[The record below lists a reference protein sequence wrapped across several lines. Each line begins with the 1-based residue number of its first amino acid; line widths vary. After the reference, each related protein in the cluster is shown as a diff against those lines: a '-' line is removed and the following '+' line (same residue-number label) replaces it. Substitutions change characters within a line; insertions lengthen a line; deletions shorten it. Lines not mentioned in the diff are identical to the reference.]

1 MSPQCPES
9 VGGLDIHEV
18 ESGLVVYD
26 ATTDRVH
33 YLNATAAVVLS
44 LCDGTRTETDV
55 AELVRVAWELD
66 IPPVDEVRACVAQ
79 LRDEGV
85 LR

>member
-1 MSPQCPES
+1 